1 MSNCASDLSTDS
13 ASFPA
18 GENGLDS
25 FHRAADKF
33 SHLLQM
39 WNERFTFQG
48 QSALKMPGAE
58 SNYKLGGKDGSGV
71 EVDETFVG
79 GKLRNMHRD
88 RRARFAAESGHTGG
102 ATGKTIVVGM
112 LDRDQ
117 RKIRAA
123 VVPNVKRE
131 TLQNQILKN
140 VKYVVSEV
148 HDVSILYDHYG
159 ANRCRLSFH
168 RWAGGTGREV
178 IS

>member
-1 MSNCASDLSTDS
+1 MLQ
-13 ASFPA
+13 
-18 GENGLDS
+18 
-25 FHRAADKF
+25 
-33 SHLLQM
+33 LL
-39 WNERFTFQG
+39 RL
-48 QSALKMPGAE
+48 ALKMPGSE
-58 SNYKLGGKDGSGV
+58 SNYKLGRKDGSGV

-79 GKLRNMHRD
+79 GKLKNMHRD

-140 VKYVVSEV
+140 VKYGSTVYTDDAVP
-148 HDVSILYDHYG
+148 YD
-159 ANRCRLSFH
+159 NLRLKYIH
-168 RWAGGTGREV
+168 EGV
-178 IS
+178 